1 MGKLTGAAVLLCA
14 ASVLVGCG
22 DQAGD
27 SAAGEP
33 SLSGTTSVSQPLP
46 AASKLPTLSA
56 NSTNLP
62 DCRATWRPGRTLP
75 QHYDGCV
82 DNAMEVPVAAQG
94 HECAD
99 GSRLVNFRGRQ
110 WAVTGGPISI
120 TDGDKLLED
129 QSYVNALESCQPS
142 S

>member
-1 MGKLTGAAVLLCA
+1 MLRSSGAALLLCA
-14 ASVLVGCG
+14 AGALVGCG
-22 DQAGD
+22 AQTDASSD
-27 SAAGEP
+27 DPP

-46 AASKLPTLSA
+46 AASKLPVLSA
-56 NSTNLP
+56 SRTNLP

-82 DNAMEVPVAAQG
+82 DNAAEIPVGAVG

-110 WAVTGGPISI
+110 WAMTGGPISI
-120 TDGDKLLED
+120 TDGPKLLED
-129 QSYVNALESCQPS
+129 DAYVAALEDCQPA
-142 S
+142 